1 MSEIPAGEVVA
12 AFLEAAGVETAFGV
26 ISIHNM
32 PMLDAIGRRNRI
44 RFVPARGEAGAVNMA
59 DAHARVSGGLGVA
72 FTSTGTGAGNAC
84 GALVEA
90 QTAGTPLLHLT
101 GQIETA
107 FLDQDRGYIHEARD
121 QLTMLR
127 GASKAALRVRC
138 AADLPG
144 ALREAARIARTPPGG
159 PVSVEI
165 PIDIQ
170 EGSLARPSSL
180 APLPPDRPEPDAAA
194 LDQLADAL
202 AAARRAV
209 LWVGRGRGLGG
220 GAAGAGAEARALAR
234 LGFGIV
240 TSIHGR
246 GTIPEGDPMS
256 LGAFNLQP
264 PVEAFYAGCDAM
276 LVVGSR
282 LRGNETFKYRLA
294 LPRPL
299 YRIDADPRA
308 DGRSYANDIFVH
320 GDAANAMAGLAERLR
335 GRMDIEPALAPDLAA
350 ARLAA
355 EAGLRA
361 TLGPYERLMDDV
373 QGAVPDD
380 VVWVRDITLSNSSWG
395 NRAPRLSGPRCG
407 VHALGGGIGQG
418 LPMAIGAALAAP
430 GRKTVALVGDGGLAL
445 SLGEIATLVQER
457 ADVALIAMNDRGYG
471 VIRNIQDRGYG
482 GRHLYTDL
490 ALPDLAALAGG
501 LGLPFRR
508 VGDVAGMRAAL
519 DRAIAADGPSMVEI
533 DMTAIGP
540 FAIPFAGPP
549 VRAKG

>member
-1 MSEIPAGEVVA
+1 MSERVPAGDIVA
-12 AFLEAAGVETAFGV
+12 AFLEAAGVDAAFGV

-107 FLDQDRGYIHEARD
+107 YLDQDRGYIHEARD

-127 GASKAALRVRC
+127 GASKAALRVRS

-144 ALREAARIARTPPGG
+144 ALREAARVAQTPPAG

-165 PIDIQ
+165 PVDIQ
-170 EGSLARPSSL
+170 EAALERPASL
-180 APLPPDRPEPDAAA
+180 APLAPAVPEPDAAA
-194 LDQLADAL
+194 LDDLADAL
-202 AAARRAV
+202 AAARRPM
-209 LWVGRGRGLGG
+209 LWLGG
-220 GAAGAGAEARALAR
+220 GARRAAVQARALAN

-246 GTIPEGDPMS
+246 GIVAEGDPMS
-256 LGAFNLQP
+256 LGAWNFQP
-264 PVEAFYAGCDAM
+264 PVEAFYATCDAM
-276 LVVGSR
+276 LAVGSR
-282 LRGNETFKYRLA
+282 LRGNETLKYRLA
-294 LPRPL
+294 LPTPL

-308 DGRSYANDIFVH
+308 DGRSFANDIFVC
-320 GDAANAMAGLAERLR
+320 GDAASAMAGLAQRLG
-335 GRMDIEPALAPDLAA
+335 GRMAVDPALGADLAA
-350 ARLAA
+350 AHKAA
-355 EAGLRA
+355 ETALRS
-361 TLGPYERLMDDV
+361 TLGPYERLMDDL
-373 QGAVPDD
+373 QAAVPGDF
-380 VVWVRDITLSNSSWG
+380 VWVRDITLSNSTWG
-395 NRAPRLSGPRCG
+395 NRAPRLSGPRDG
-407 VHALGGGIGQG
+407 VHALGGGIGQA

-430 GRKTVALVGDGGLAL
+430 GRKTVALAGDGGLAL
-445 SLGEIATLVQER
+445 SLGEMSTLVQER
-457 ADVALIAMNDRGYG
+457 ADVALIVMNDGGYG
-471 VIRNIQDRGYG
+471 VIRNIQDRGFG
-482 GRHLYTDL
+482 GRHLYTDI

-508 VGDVAGMRAAL
+508 VGETGAMRAAL
-519 DRAIAADGPSMVEI
+519 DWAIAGNGPAMVEI

-540 FAIPFAGPP
+540 FAAPFAGPP
-549 VRAKG
+549 VRTK

>member
-1 MSEIPAGEVVA
+1 MSERVPAGEIVA
-12 AFLEAAGVETAFGV
+12 AFLEAAGVDAAFGV

-101 GQIETA
+101 GQIEA
-107 FLDQDRGYIHEARD
+107 EYLDQDRGYIHEARD

-127 GASKAALRVRC
+127 GASKAAFRVRS

-144 ALREAARIARTPPGG
+144 ALREAARVAQTPPAG

-165 PIDIQ
+165 PVDIQ
-170 EGSLARPSSL
+170 EASLARPASL
-180 APLPPDRPEPDAAA
+180 APLAPAGPEPDAAA
-194 LDQLADAL
+194 LDLLADAL
-202 AAARRAV
+202 AAARRPM
-209 LWVGRGRGLGG
+209 LWLGG
-220 GAAGAGAEARALAR
+220 GARRAGAEARALAG

-240 TSIHGR
+240 TSIQGR
-246 GTIPEGDPMS
+246 GIVAEGGPMS
-256 LGAFNLQP
+256 LGAWNFQP
-264 PVEAFYAGCDAM
+264 PVEAFYATCDAM

-282 LRGNETFKYRLA
+282 LRGNETLKYRLA
-294 LPRPL
+294 LPKPL

-308 DGRSYANDIFVH
+308 DGRSFANAIFVC
-320 GDAANAMAGLAERLR
+320 GDAAKAMAGLAARLG
-335 GRMDIEPALAPDLAA
+335 GRMAVDPALGADLAA
-350 ARLAA
+350 ARGAA
-355 EAGLRA
+355 EAALRQ
-361 TLGPYERLMDDV
+361 TLGPYERLMDDL
-373 QGAVPDD
+373 QAAVPEDF
-380 VVWVRDITLSNSSWG
+380 VWVRDITLSNSTWG
-395 NRAPRLSGPRCG
+395 NRAPRLSGPRDG
-407 VHALGGGIGQG
+407 VHALGGGIGQA

-430 GRKTVALVGDGGLAL
+430 GRKTVALAGDGGLSL
-445 SLGEIATLVQER
+445 SLGEMSTLVQER
-457 ADVALIAMNDRGYG
+457 ADVALVVMNDGGYG
-471 VIRNIQDRGYG
+471 VIRNIQNRSFG
-482 GRHLYTDL
+482 GRHLYTDI

-508 VGDVAGMRAAL
+508 VGETGGMRAAL
-519 DRAIAADGPSMVEI
+519 DWAIAENGPAMVEI

-540 FAIPFAGPP
+540 FAAPFAGPP

>member
-1 MSEIPAGEVVA
+1 MSERVAAGEIVA
-12 AFLEAAGVETAFGV
+12 AFLEAAGVDAAFGV

-101 GQIETA
+101 GQIETEY
-107 FLDQDRGYIHEARD
+107 LDQDRGYIHEARD

-127 GASKAALRVRC
+127 GASKAALRVRS

-144 ALREAARIARTPPGG
+144 ALREAARVAQTPPAG

-165 PIDIQ
+165 PVDIQ
-170 EGSLARPSSL
+170 EASLERPASL
-180 APLPPDRPEPDAAA
+180 APLAPADPEPDAAA
-194 LDQLADAL
+194 LDDLADAL
-202 AAARRAV
+202 AAARRPM
-209 LWVGRGRGLGG
+209 LWLGG
-220 GAAGAGAEARALAR
+220 GARRAGAEARALAG

-240 TSIHGR
+240 TSIQGR
-246 GTIPEGDPMS
+246 GIVAEGGPMS
-256 LGAFNLQP
+256 LGAWNFQP
-264 PVEAFYAGCDAM
+264 PVEAFYATCDAM

-282 LRGNETFKYRLA
+282 LRGNETLKYRLA
-294 LPRPL
+294 LPKPL

-308 DGRSYANDIFVH
+308 DGRSFANDIFVC
-320 GDAANAMAGLAERLR
+320 GDAARAMAGLAARLG
-335 GRMDIEPALAPDLAA
+335 GRMAVDPALGADLAA
-350 ARLAA
+350 ARGAA
-355 EAGLRA
+355 EAGLRQ
-361 TLGPYERLMDDV
+361 TLGPYERLMDDL
-373 QGAVPDD
+373 QAAVSDD
-380 VVWVRDITLSNSSWG
+380 FVWVRDITLSNSTWG
-395 NRAPRLSGPRCG
+395 NRAPRLSGPRDG
-407 VHALGGGIGQG
+407 VHALGGGIGQA

-430 GRKTVALVGDGGLAL
+430 GRKTVALAGDGGLSL
-445 SLGEIATLVQER
+445 SLGEMSTLVQER
-457 ADVALIAMNDRGYG
+457 ADVALIVMNDGGYG
-471 VIRNIQDRGYG
+471 VIRNIQDHSFG
-482 GRHLYTDL
+482 GRNLYTDI

-508 VGDVAGMRAAL
+508 VGDTHGMRAAL
-519 DRAIAADGPSMVEI
+519 DWAIAEDGPAMVEI

-540 FAIPFAGPP
+540 FAAPFAGPP

>member
-1 MSEIPAGEVVA
+1 MSERVAAGEIVA
-12 AFLEAAGVETAFGV
+12 AFLEAAGVDAAFGV

-101 GQIETA
+101 GQIETEY
-107 FLDQDRGYIHEARD
+107 LDQDRGYIHEARD

-127 GASKAALRVRC
+127 GASKAALRVRS

-144 ALREAARIARTPPGG
+144 ALREAARVAQTPPAG

-165 PIDIQ
+165 PVDIQ
-170 EGSLARPSSL
+170 EASRERPASL
-180 APLPPDRPEPDAAA
+180 APLAPADAEPDAAA
-194 LDQLADAL
+194 LDLLADAL
-202 AAARRAV
+202 AAARRPM
-209 LWVGRGRGLGG
+209 LWLGG
-220 GAAGAGAEARALAR
+220 GARRAAAEARALAG

-240 TSIHGR
+240 TSIQGR
-246 GTIPEGDPMS
+246 GIVAEGGPMS
-256 LGAFNLQP
+256 LGAWNFQP
-264 PVEAFYAGCDAM
+264 PVEAFYATCDAM

-282 LRGNETFKYRLA
+282 LRGNETLKYRLA
-294 LPRPL
+294 LPRSL

-308 DGRSYANDIFVH
+308 DGRSFANDIFVC
-320 GDAANAMAGLAERLR
+320 GDAARTMAGLAARLG
-335 GRMDIEPALAPDLAA
+335 GRMAVDPALGADLAA
-350 ARLAA
+350 AREAA
-355 EAGLRA
+355 EAALRQ
-361 TLGPYERLMDDV
+361 TLGPYERLMDDL
-373 QGAVPDD
+373 QAAVPEDF
-380 VVWVRDITLSNSSWG
+380 VWVRDITLSNSTWG
-395 NRAPRLSGPRCG
+395 NRAPRLSGPRDG
-407 VHALGGGIGQG
+407 VHALGGGIGQA

-430 GRKTVALVGDGGLAL
+430 GRKTVALAGDGGLSL
-445 SLGEIATLVQER
+445 SLGEMSTLVQER
-457 ADVALIAMNDRGYG
+457 ADVALIVMNDGGYG
-471 VIRNIQDRGYG
+471 VIRNIQDRSFG
-482 GRHLYTDL
+482 GRNLYTDI

-508 VGDVAGMRAAL
+508 VGDTHGMRAAL
-519 DRAIAADGPSMVEI
+519 DWAIAEDGPAMVEI

-540 FAIPFAGPP
+540 FAAPFAGPP

>member
-12 AFLEAAGVETAFGV
+12 AFLESAGVETAFGV

-59 DAHARVSGGLGVA
+59 DANARVSGGLGVA

-107 FLDQDRGYIHEARD
+107 YLDQDRGYIHEARD

-127 GASKAALRVRC
+127 GASKAALRVRS
-138 AADLPG
+138 AEDLPG
-144 ALREAARIARTPPGG
+144 ALREAERIARGAPGG

-165 PIDIQ
+165 PVDIQ
-170 EGSLARPSSL
+170 EASLALPSSL
-180 APLPPDRPEPDAAA
+180 APLAPHSPEPDEAA
-194 LDQLADAL
+194 LDELADAL
-202 AAARRAV
+202 AAARRPM
-209 LWVGRGRGLGG
+209 LWLGG
-220 GAAGAGAEARALAR
+220 GAAGAASEARSLAR
-234 LGFGIV
+234 LGFGVV

-246 GTIPEGDPMS
+246 GTVPEGDPMS
-256 LGAFNLQP
+256 LGAYNFQP

-282 LRGNETFKYRLA
+282 LRGNETLKYRLA

-308 DGRSYANDIFVH
+308 DGRSYANDIFVC
-320 GDAANAMAGLAERLR
+320 GDAAKAMAGLAERLR
-335 GRMDIEPALAPDLAA
+335 GRMAVDPALAADLAA
-350 ARLAA
+350 ARQAA
-355 EAGLRA
+355 ETALRE
-361 TLGPYERLMDDV
+361 TLGPYERLMDDL
-373 QGAVPDD
+373 QAAVPDAL
-380 VVWVRDITLSNSSWG
+380 VWVRDITLSNSSWG

-430 GRKTVALVGDGGLAL
+430 GRKTVALIGDGGLAL
-445 SLGEIATLVQER
+445 SLGEISTLVQER
-457 ADVALIAMNDRGYG
+457 VHVALIAMNDRGYG

-490 ALPDLAALAGG
+490 GLPDLAALAGG

-508 VGDVAGMRAAL
+508 VGEVAQMRAAL
-519 DRAIAADGPSMVEI
+519 DWAIATDGPALVEI

-549 VRAKG
+549 VRRKD

>member
-202 AAARRAV
+202 AAARRPM
-209 LWVGRGRGLGG
+209 LWLGG
-220 GAAGAGAEARALAR
+220 GAAGAAAEARALAR